1 VITWKDV
8 PAHKTVA
15 VPRALEFLSRPA
27 EPV

>member
-1 VITWKDV
+1 MSAMKNIPTQKS
-8 PAHKTVA
+8 VA